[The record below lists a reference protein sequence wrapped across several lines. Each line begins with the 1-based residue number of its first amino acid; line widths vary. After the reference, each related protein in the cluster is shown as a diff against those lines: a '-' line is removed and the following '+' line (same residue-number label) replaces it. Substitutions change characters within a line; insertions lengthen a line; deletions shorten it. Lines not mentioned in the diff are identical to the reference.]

1 MGNRR
6 TDLQLLK
13 MKSHTHTQNSG
24 RSIGAKMARTRIFAS
39 SARTLCLSLSVGV
52 ALILSACGGGGTTTD
67 QGNGS
72 IAAATGA
79 LRPLPAAFATKAV
92 AYSPYRTAATEPA
105 RATEA
110 ISPTQIK
117 QDLDLLVTAGIGLI
131 RLFDS
136 SDKVAL
142 QTLGVIH
149 DNSMPIK
156 VMLGAYVN
164 SFEYATDPVVRASA
178 EAANQDEMARAVTL
192 AKNFSNEVVA
202 VSVGNETMVS
212 WSFNPISTTT
222 MAGYIKT
229 VRDQITQP
237 VTTDDNYAFYAGH
250 GRNAADQA
258 ADVFRQI
265 DFASIHTYS
274 IEDVLYSNSAD
285 SDPLPDWDWQQLAV
299 TDVTQRASA
308 MMDAAIGKTQTD
320 YALARSYL
328 DKSGRANLP
337 IVIGETGWK
346 AADPSGNGRYKYLGS
361 PANQK
366 MYYTRLLDWALASR
380 TGSGPKGIVYF
391 EAFDELWKGSD
402 DNWGL
407 FNRARQAR
415 CAAQALNPTAS
426 WAKDTGAC
434 AESAALYFSPPV
446 PNAAVATPTLDI
458 FNQSVT
464 GWPAGM
470 RADQYG
476 GGVPY
481 TLGYPVTGDHAP
493 SDVAPITNSYL
504 SLNNFLTQANSYG
517 WGLLWQSSAVP
528 AATANMSNFANGSI
542 HFSIKTA
549 YVGSL
554 RISISSD
561 TVLGAGAEADVLVS
575 NGTYGYCNTGTTWCD
590 VSIPVSAFLAANPKL
605 DLRLILT
612 RFSIADIWSATG
624 NTARSGM
631 PEIRLD
637 NIYWKN

>member
-1 MGNRR
+1 MSHPCAKFIR
-6 TDLQLLK
+6 LVLSCALVLL
-13 MKSHTHTQNSG
+13 
-24 RSIGAKMARTRIFAS
+24 
-39 SARTLCLSLSVGV
+39 V
-52 ALILSACGGGGTTTD
+52 AACGGGGKVPFPADSGVTLR
-67 QGNGS
+67 
-72 IAAATGA
+72 A
-79 LRPLPAAFATKAV
+79 LPSDISDRKAV
-92 AYSPYRTAATEPA
+92 SYSPFRTIEYFQGGVPTHNPPVNELNLSANIAT
-105 RATEA
+105 
-110 ISPTQIK
+110 
-117 QDLDLLVTAGIGLI
+117 DLALLNQGGFRLI

-136 SDKVAL
+136 SDRVSKVVL
-142 QTLGVIH
+142 QTLAAH
-149 DNSMPIK
+149 PSWDIK
-156 VMLGAYVN
+156 VVLGIYVVADDAI
-164 SFEYATDPVVRASA
+164 SQPEI
-178 EAANQDEMARAVTL
+178 ARGVAL
-192 AKNFSNEVVA
+192 AKDLQFKDIIAA
-202 VSVGNETMVS
+202 VSVGNETMVN
-212 WSFNPISTTT
+212 WSYNKVAPTV
-222 MAGYIKT
+222 MAGHLKS